1 MAVTITLFFWAR
13 VGLKMRVFLA
23 FYVALM
29 FFALV
34 FGGEH
39 YIFDAILGAI
49 YAIAVEYGCRAW
61 ERHLA
66 KRRAD
71 LPTEESFKTL

>member
-1 MAVTITLFFWAR
+1 MKA
-13 VGLKMRVFLA
+13 FLA

-49 YAIAVEYGCRAW
+49 YALAVEYGCRAW
-61 ERHLA
+61 ERGSA
-66 KRRAD
+66 RRRANIGVD
-71 LPTEESFKTL
+71 DSFKGL